1 MYESGKGLLLRLL
14 RVPPEPHA
22 PEGSAGS
29 LKTFR
34 AAPAYYRYRLLGWAL
49 SHAWF
54 VVVAIFV
61 LVGVTGGLA
70 RSDAPPLVKGF
81 VGLAEIV
88 GLAGL
93 LGGTILSYLTLR
105 LDYEMRWYMV
115 TDRSLRIREG
125 IWHVHEMTMTFANIQ
140 NISISQGPLQRFFGI
155 ADLRVQSAGG
165 GGAVQAGPHGEGRG
179 TDLHVGFFRGVEDA
193 AAIRDLVL
201 HRLKLLRDSG
211 LGDHDDAPG
220 HPAGAVGLAGPA
232 GPADASLVAALRELR
247 DEAALLRSAAQR
259 SA

>member
-1 MYESGKGLLLRLL
+1 MYEGGKGLLLRLL
-14 RVPPEPHA
+14 RVPPEPHP
-22 PEGSAGS
+22 PEGTPGS
-29 LKTFR
+29 LRTFR
-34 AAPAYYRYRLLGWAL
+34 AAPAYYRYRLIGWAL
-49 SHAWF
+49 AHAWLLF
-54 VVVAIFV
+54 VAVLAIA
-61 LVGVTGGLA
+61 GLA
-70 RSDAPPLVKGF
+70 RGLSKSDAPDF
-81 VGLAEIV
+81 VGTILTVLEAIGLV
-88 GLAGL
+88 GLI
-93 LGGTILSYLTLR
+93 GGTIVSYLTLR